1 MIKIDLI
8 TGFLGSGKTTFIRK
22 YAKYLIDS
30 GQKIAI
36 VENDFGAINVDMMLL
51 QDLIGEN
58 CELEMVVGGEDYDCH
73 RRRFKT
79 KLINLGMLGYDR
91 VLVEPSGIYDVDEFF
106 DVLHEYPLDQWYE
119 VGNVLSI
126 VDARLEPEL
135 SEESDYLLVS
145 QTANCGKIILSK
157 TQLAKETETE
167 ATIAHLNRAME
178 EFQCSRRFAI
188 NGKDVVSFDWSKWTD
203 EDMKAILNSGYQMYD
218 HVKLQLQKSNNYDT
232 IFYMKES
239 FPQNVLKE
247 KIQKLMKDTS
257 CGDVIRIKGFMKNPD
272 GSWYEANATKTK
284 IDMHPVD
291 QGQEVLIV
299 IGEHLVKENINKYF
313 GTDPLTAQKEE
324 DK

>member
-8 TGFLGSGKTTFIRK
+8 TGFLGCGKTTFIRK

-30 GQKIAI
+30 GKKIAI

-51 QDLIGEN
+51 QDLLGEN

-119 VGNVLSI
+119 VGNVISI
-126 VDARLEPEL
+126 VDARLETDL

-145 QTANCGKIILSK
+145 QTADAGKVVLSK
-157 TQLAKETETE
+157 TQLATPEEISDTVS
-167 ATIAHLNRAME
+167 HLNRAME
-178 EFQCSRRFAI
+178 KFQCSRRFDLQ
-188 NGKDVVSFDWSKWTD
+188 KDMISSDWNKWTKD
-203 EDMKAILNSGYQMYD
+203 DMEKILNMGYQMYD
-218 HVKLQLQKSNNYDT
+218 HVKLPLQEKNDYDT
-232 IFYMKES
+232 IFYMKDS
-239 FPQNVLKE
+239 FPEDVLRD
-247 KIQKLMKDTS
+247 KIKALMKDKE

-272 GSWYEANATKTK
+272 GTWYEANATKTR

-291 QGQEVLIV
+291 KGQEVLIV
-299 IGEHLVKENINKYF
+299 IGEHLVKEKINKYF

-324 DK
+324 

>member
-30 GQKIAI
+30 GNKIAI

-51 QDLIGEN
+51 QDLLGEN

-126 VDARLEPEL
+126 VDARLEKDL
-135 SEESDYLLVS
+135 SEESNYLLVS
-145 QTANCGKIILSK
+145 QTANCGKVILSK
-157 TQLAKETETE
+157 TQLATPKEIQDTVD
-167 ATIAHLNRAME
+167 HLNHAME
-178 EFQCSRRFAI
+178 QFQCKRRFDLKRDMI
-188 NGKDVVSFDWSKWTD
+188 TSDWKSWTKN
-203 EDMKAILNSGYQMYD
+203 DMEEILNAGYQMYD
-218 HVKLQLQKSNNYDT
+218 HVKLPLQEHNNYDT

-239 FPQNVLKE
+239 FPEDVLRD
-247 KIQKLMKDTS
+247 KIQKIMKDSS
-257 CGDVIRIKGFMKNPD
+257 CGDVIRIKGFMKNAD
-272 GSWYEANATKTK
+272 GSWYEANATRTK

-299 IGEHLVKENINKYF
+299 IGEHLIKENINKYF

-324 DK
+324 